1 MKRFKLILR
10 QIESIGTLFSYIYP
24 YKVSVKLN
32 YIKNRLYTGWIKRFF
47 YEFSGYAEYPI
58 IISSPQCIS
67 IGKNTIIKK
76 RARICANTHF
86 GDMKYSPVI
95 KIGNN
100 CSIGSDC
107 FLSAINRISVGNN
120 VAITARTLV
129 LDNVHGDFREKDF
142 TYNQNPNI
150 PDVFLQNVK
159 TRKLHSDGPI
169 IIEDDVHIGEN
180 CVILSGVTIGHNS
193 VISANSVVTKNVPPY
208 SIVSG
213 NPGRVLVTFGKKSG

>member
-1 MKRFKLILR
+1 MLK
-10 QIESIGTLFSYIYP
+10 QIIQGIGTLFSYIYP
-24 YKVSVKLN
+24 YRLNTKLN
-32 YIKNRLYTGWIKRFF
+32 NIKNHLYTGWIKRLFRKF
-47 YEFSGYAEYPI
+47 EGYAVSPI
-58 IISSPQCIS
+58 IIHDPQCIS
-67 IGKNTIIKK
+67 IGKKTVINK
-76 RARICANTHF
+76 RARLTAWTHF
-86 GDMKYSPVI
+86 GGKDYNPVI
-95 KIGNN
+95 EIGEN

-142 TYNQNPNI
+142 TYNQNPDI
-150 PDVFLQNVK
+150 PDVFLLNVK
-159 TRKLHSDGPI
+159 TRELHSDGPI

-213 NPGRVLVTFGKKSG
+213 NPGRVLITFGKRYI